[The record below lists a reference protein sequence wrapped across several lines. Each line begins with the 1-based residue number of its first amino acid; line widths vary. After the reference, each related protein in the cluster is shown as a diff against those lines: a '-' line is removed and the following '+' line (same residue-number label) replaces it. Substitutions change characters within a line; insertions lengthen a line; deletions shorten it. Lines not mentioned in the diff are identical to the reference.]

1 MSLGTVGDEGR
12 PDDSIGLTILELT
25 SKFGVHPRLRRGQTA
40 KRREGL
46 ECLGRRIE
54 GGGKISLESRTNTDS
69 VSSILP
75 SYESPLLLPFFASSG
90 LILLRF
96 HSSPFGQP
104 TCQSL
109 PFCSLEALPRAFWP
123 LSLPH
128 SLSVPDDLQPS
139 QGTVFFSDWQ
149 SPLPLQLSFSIFP
162 VWPVLELCLSCL

>member
-40 KRREGL
+40 KRKRRT

-54 GGGKISLESRTNTDS
+54 GGGKIILESRTNTDS
-69 VSSILP
+69 VSSISP
-75 SYESPLLLPFFASSG
+75 SYESPLLSPFFASSG

-109 PFCSLEALPRAFWP
+109 PFCSLEALP
-123 LSLPH
+123 LSPFGH
-128 SLSVPDDLQPS
+128 YPSLTLSRYLMIYNLHKAP
-139 QGTVFFSDWQ
+139 FFSPIGNLHYPC
-149 SPLPLQLSFSIFP
+149 S
-162 VWPVLELCLSCL
+162 

>member
-40 KRREGL
+40 KRKRRT

-96 HSSPFGQP
+96 HSSPLVNRPVNRFLFALLRLYLAPFGHYP
-104 TCQSL
+104 SL
-109 PFCSLEALPRAFWP
+109 T
-123 LSLPH
+123 LSRYLMIYNLRKAP
-128 SLSVPDDLQPS
+128 
-139 QGTVFFSDWQ
+139 FFSPIGNLHYPC
-149 SPLPLQLSFSIFP
+149 S
-162 VWPVLELCLSCL
+162 